1 MKAAQQGGGG
11 GGGQHG
17 SLLAGGTA
25 LPGGPS
31 PQPGQPGSLMQG
43 GAYRTTYHGEES
55 DYPDRLL
62 DNLRNVENRLIII
75 YTCTYIWRIK
85 AEDRIGHR
93 FCMCAFNEI
102 EIFIQSYRFSD
113 RCSDRLNETTFAR
126 FKRINRVR
134 GKRKE
139 KKKVGKNSVQLLS
152 SRHEC
157 NSRISDRKI

>member
-1 MKAAQQGGGG
+1 MVAEGSTVAFWPVEPHYQGG
-11 GGGQHG
+11 HPLNLVNPEV
-17 SLLAGGTA
+17 SCKEVRI
-25 LPGGPS
+25 GPRVS
-31 PQPGQPGSLMQG
+31 
-43 GAYRTTYHGEES
+43 YHGEES

-75 YTCTYIWRIK
+75 YTCTYIWGIK

-113 RCSDRLNETTFAR
+113 RCSDRLNETIFAR